1 MLVGDEP
8 AFHTQLRLMEP
19 THHEADAQPRAMLAG
34 APCQRPGIGPMTAA
48 LILVIL
54 DLGDS
59 ALLAAL
65 FAPPTVSR
73 TISGLTA
80 RQQGR
85 MLETP
90 TSPATDVR

>member
-1 MLVGDEP
+1 
-8 AFHTQLRLMEP
+8 
-19 THHEADAQPRAMLAG
+19 
-34 APCQRPGIGPMTAA
+34 MTAA

-90 TSPATDVR
+90 TSPATDVT